1 MVLCFRLVTKTA
13 VITHQCFRCCL
24 TVLTQCQGVLCFS
37 VSPPQRVGWACTRS
51 WERTQLGPLT
61 PTDQRDFPYPMTSRS
76 VIKLGGGFP
85 KQPLLGEWLAMDL
98 LVGMITFTLFGD
110 F

>member
-1 MVLCFRLVTKTA
+1 
-13 VITHQCFRCCL
+13 
-24 TVLTQCQGVLCFS
+24 
-37 VSPPQRVGWACTRS
+37 
-51 WERTQLGPLT
+51 
-61 PTDQRDFPYPMTSRS
+61 MTSRS